1 MKKVEKCLKEKTEWY
16 DKQLNACTR
25 MKIYE
30 NPPVLAAQIRQTKD
44 VSEILD
50 SIGVNSFAL

>member
-25 MKIYE
+25 MKMFDD
-30 NPPVLAAQIRQTKD
+30 PPVTVVQIRQTRD
-44 VSEILD
+44 VSKRP
-50 SIGVNSFAL
+50 VVCV